1 MTNLKNTQISARE
14 AKKPATQ
21 RFRKIDDLLLKV
33 NTNVD
38 GDVNTNI
45 AVNNE
50 VNEDVNRV
58 LKRKVISK

>member
-21 RFRKIDDLLLKV
+21 RFRKMDDLLKV